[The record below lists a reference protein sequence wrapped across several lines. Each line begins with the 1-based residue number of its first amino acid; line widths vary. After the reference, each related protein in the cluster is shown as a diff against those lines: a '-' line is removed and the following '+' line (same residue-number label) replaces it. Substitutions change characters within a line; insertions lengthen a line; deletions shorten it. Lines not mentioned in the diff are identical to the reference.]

1 MFRKGLSFVFLILL
15 ALALVACRRGGEGAQ
30 PTVTLPTVA
39 ATAPATMPATV
50 VAATST
56 VATAVP
62 AVSPTNTTTPT
73 RPATAVPATSVP
85 ATATATT
92 APPTAVP
99 PTAVPPTATV
109 SAGPPPGGS
118 ARIQFAPGATS
129 AIVQSR
135 LAANG
140 DTDTWILRVMAGQ
153 VVTVQAIAN
162 PPGNI
167 NLMLGDMTGG
177 VLATSPDTT
186 GVSAAVPATGDYQIN
201 LSTASGAPAVGYTMQ
216 VFIPAGGGIT
226 PTRLQFA
233 PGQSAVQR
241 DDVLEAGGDIDQFVV
256 SMAAGQ
262 QLSVGVFAS
271 TPAVTRIF
279 IRDTAG
285 RLVASGTDM
294 SGGVGVTT
302 TAAGDY
308 TIDISSQA
316 NAPRILYTLTVT
328 APPINPPPEQPTRL
342 QFAPGQSSLQVSDSL
357 PGGNEVNRY
366 VINLAANQGLGV
378 GVFASTPA
386 VTNIWVYGPDGGMIG
401 YGTDMSGVSTTT
413 AQAGDHIIWVST
425 IGAAPAISYTMTVT
439 APPLNPSQ
447 PTRIQFAPG
456 QSSAQVSDSLAA
468 GGDINRYVLQLGA
481 NQQFTVAVFASTP
494 AVTSIYV
501 RDTAGRNISSGTD
514 MSGVVAA
521 TTVAGDYY
529 IDVSSTATAPALS
542 YTMTVTAPPT
552 NPPPPVE
559 PIRINFGPGQTSAA
573 FNGQVAVGLPPVE
586 YVIRLLGGQ
595 TLITNVNDNPQA
607 NADVTVRDMAGNV
620 LNFGRAPTSLGTQ
633 IPTTGDYLIVLS
645 TMSTNAVSYSLEVG
659 APPLPQPGTATRIEF
674 APEATSATVT
684 GDLPFGGDVDH
695 WVIRALAGQTMNL
708 SFGLA
713 ETGWLDVFVYNSAGQ
728 LIGIGSDI
736 TGVAAPMTTTG
747 DYTIVVASDPAIG
760 PLSYSMVV
768 DIQ

>member
-1 MFRKGLSFVFLILL
+1 MFRKGLSFVLLILL
-15 ALALVACRRGGEGAQ
+15 ALALVACRRGGDGAQ
-30 PTVTLPTVA
+30 PTVTLPTAA
-39 ATAPATMPATV
+39 ATAGATTAATA

-56 VATAVP
+56 VATAIP
-62 AVSPTNTTTPT
+62 AASPTNTTTPT
-73 RPATAVPATSVP
+73 RPATAVPATNVP
-85 ATATATT
+85 PTATATT
-92 APPTAVP
+92 APPTSAP

-129 AIVQSR
+129 AIVQST

-140 DTDTWILRVMAGQ
+140 DTDTWILRVLAGQ

-167 NLMLGDMTGG
+167 ILNLGDMTGG

-233 PGQSAVQR
+233 PGQSSLQR
-241 DDVLEAGGDIDQFVV
+241 DDALEAGGDINQYVL

-262 QLSVGVFAS
+262 GLTVGVFAS

-285 RLVASGTDM
+285 RLIASGTDM

-316 NAPRILYTLTVT
+316 NAPRVTYTLTVT
-328 APPINPPPEQPTRL
+328 APPINPPPQQPTRL

-357 PGGNEVNRY
+357 PGGNEVNQY
-366 VINLAANQGLGV
+366 VLNLAAHQRLGV
-378 GVFASTPA
+378 GVYASTPA
-386 VTNIWVYGPDGGMIG
+386 VSNIWVYDPQGGLIAS
-401 YGTDMSGVSTTT
+401 GTDMSGVSTTT
-413 AQAGDHIIWVST
+413 VLAGDYVIWVST

-439 APPLNPSQ
+439 APPLDPS
-447 PTRIQFAPG
+447 PPARITFAPG
-456 QSSAQVSDSLAA
+456 QSAAELNDTLAA
-468 GGDINRYVLQLGA
+468 GGDVNRYVVRLGA
-481 NQQFTVAVFASTP
+481 NQELRVAVFASPP
-494 AVTSIYV
+494 AVTDIFI
-501 RDTAGRNISSGTD
+501 RDTAGQNFANGTD
-514 MSGVVAA
+514 MSGVTTR
-521 TTVAGDYY
+521 TTVAGDYF
-529 IDVSSTATAPALS
+529 IDISTRATAPVVN
-542 YTMTVTAPPT
+542 YTLTVTAPPL

-633 IPTTGDYLIVLS
+633 IPTTGDYLIVIS
-645 TMSTNAVSYSLEVG
+645 TMSTNAVSYSLEVV
-659 APPLPQPGTATRIEF
+659 APPLPQPGTAMRIEF
-674 APEATSATVT
+674 APGATSATVT

-708 SFGLA
+708 SFGLV

-760 PLSYSMVV
+760 PVSYSMVV
-768 DIQ
+768 NIQ